1 MGRKL
6 LQIIEKAMS
15 GVTLG
20 VILALAVAIV
30 LSIFTGI
37 FYLLTGQG
45 GIKTSAGASIYMIY
59 ILAFYFVLP
68 VGVFGGFIFGL
79 ISGINNP
86 ERRELSPP
94 LKSLLS
100 NALTLII
107 GYAVLC
113 ALFFLIA

>member
-1 MGRKL
+1 MGGKL

-15 GVTLG
+15 GVFVG
-20 VILALAVAIV
+20 VILMLAVGIV
-30 LSIFTGI
+30 ISIGAGI

-45 GIKTSAGASIYMIY
+45 NIIESAGTSIYMIY
-59 ILAFYFVLP
+59 ILSFYCVIPLGVL
-68 VGVFGGFIFGL
+68 GGFIFGL
-79 ISGINNP
+79 IDGINNP
-86 ERRELSPP
+86 ERRELSPT

-107 GYAVLC
+107 GYVALC